1 MNDFWQPSCSLDD
14 LRARDELLRTLR
26 EFFATREVLEV
37 QTATLASHTVT
48 DINIESLQVQDDS
61 FLQTSPE
68 YQLKRLLAA
77 GAPSIYQLGPVFR
90 AGETGRLHNPEFTL
104 LEWYRLGFDDVMLM
118 SEVAELVDLVLG
130 PQPVRL
136 LPYRELVGTLTGDRN
151 VLDLACAD
159 ALARLGPGRVFVTE
173 YPAEQAALA
182 RLNSTNPEVAARFEL
197 VVDGVEIANGYHEL
211 GDAAELR
218 RRFIDDRAERVRTGL
233 FCPELDERFLAAM
246 EAGLPDC
253 AGLALGVDRLLMLK
267 MRASN
272 LAEVMP
278 FPVGVA

>member
-1 MNDFWQPSCSLDD
+1 MNGFWQPSCSLDA
-14 LRARDELLRTLR
+14 LRARAELLRTLR
-26 EFFATREVLEV
+26 EFFAAREVLEV

-48 DINIESLQVQDDS
+48 DINVESLRVQDDS

-90 AGETGRLHNPEFTL
+90 AGEAGRLHNPEFTL

-118 SEVAELVDLVLG
+118 AEVAELVDLVLG

-136 LPYRELVGTLTGDRN
+136 LPYRELVGTLTGDRD
-151 VLDLACAD
+151 VVDLACAD

-173 YPAEQAALA
+173 YPAQQAALA
-182 RLNSTNPEVAARFEL
+182 RLNSANPEVAARFEL

-218 RRFIDDRAERVRTGL
+218 RRFLDDCAERTSTGL

-253 AGLALGVDRLLMLK
+253 AGVALGVDRLLMLK
-267 MRASN
+267 MRASS